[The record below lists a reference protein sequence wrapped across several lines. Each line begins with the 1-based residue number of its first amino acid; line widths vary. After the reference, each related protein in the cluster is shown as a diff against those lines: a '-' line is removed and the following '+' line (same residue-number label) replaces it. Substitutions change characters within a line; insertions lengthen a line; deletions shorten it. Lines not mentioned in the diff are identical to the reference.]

1 MYRRIISFFGG
12 ATSENSEDKSE
23 ELAQTKNDEM
33 TGSGK
38 TLHSGSQVAN
48 TMSDGEQRALHSRI
62 ESLEHELKVRTEES
76 ENYKNRLQL
85 AEKELEILRTAA
97 VPSPISKVTIGVG
110 DGVVD
115 DTEDNIH
122 EREPSANMEEL
133 LDENAELHEALT
145 KASEQLKDK
154 MDMCDNHEKK
164 NIALTNQIETLKEV
178 VNITKDLLNIR
189 DMEVHHLQSDV
200 ESMEGKIAEERQRH
214 NSMITKMEEAVK
226 LNSDLKEEYQNQLK
240 IFQELKG
247 RYEEKVTLLTKE
259 NEKLEEEVSLS
270 RSVPHT
276 AQSNQQVITDS
287 LVSAETGTQ

>member
-1 MYRRIISFFGG
+1 M
-12 ATSENSEDKSE
+12 SESSEDKSE
-23 ELAQTKNDEM
+23 ELAQAKNDEM
-33 TGSGK
+33 TGSDE
-38 TLHSGSQVAN
+38 TSHSRSRLVN
-48 TMSDGEQRALHSRI
+48 TMSVGEQRALHNRI

-85 AEKELEILRTAA
+85 AEKELEILKTTA
-97 VPSPISKVTIGVG
+97 VPPPTSRVTIGVG

-115 DTEDNIH
+115 DTEDNI
-122 EREPSANMEEL
+122 REKESSLNTETANMEKL
-133 LDENAELHEALT
+133 MDENAELHVALT

-154 MDMCDNHEKK
+154 TSMCDNQEKK
-164 NIALTNQIETLKEV
+164 NIALTNQIESLKDV

-226 LNSDLKEEYQNQLK
+226 LNSDLKEEYQNQLR
-240 IFQELKG
+240 IFQELKT

-270 RSVPHT
+270 RSVPQT
-276 AQSNQQVITDS
+276 AQSNQQVITDNT
-287 LVSAETGTQ
+287 VSAETGTQ